1 MTNSATPPINAS
13 VLIVDDDANTRF
25 LLRHFLEREGYTIEE
40 AEDGIQAIEMY
51 EHLRPSIVLL
61 DAVMPGKDGFEVCA
75 WLQSAPPSER
85 TPVLMITG
93 LEDQESVDRAFEAG
107 AVDYVTK
114 PIHWAVLRQR
124 LRRVILTRQLEKL
137 RDDLTQMIVHDMKNP
152 ISTIRGYA
160 QVLLEDP
167 FEEDWRADAIARI
180 YHSSTKLLDM
190 TMMILDIGRLEENK
204 LVLQRSERTVLEVFA
219 EVKDSFNW
227 VAQDRQIRLEIAEC
241 DPNLSGSLDW
251 GLIQR
256 VLANLI
262 SNAFKHS
269 PAGSS
274 VTLSARCSD
283 DGYPRLYLSV
293 TDQGEGIAMQDRAR
307 IFEKFTQAT
316 HRVGGSRTDT
326 GLGLTF
332 SKLATE
338 AHGGVIELE
347 SELGVGS
354 RFTLIL
360 PMP

>member
-1 MTNSATPPINAS
+1 
-13 VLIVDDDANTRF
+13 VD
-25 LLRHFLEREGYTIEE
+25 
-40 AEDGIQAIEMY
+40 
-51 EHLRPSIVLL
+51 
-61 DAVMPGKDGFEVCA
+61 K
-75 WLQSAPPSER
+75 
-85 TPVLMITG
+85 
-93 LEDQESVDRAFEAG
+93 AFEAG
-107 AVDYVTK
+107 AVDYITK

-124 LRRVILTRQLEKL
+124 IRRLVQTRQLEKL

-204 LVLQRSERTVLEVFA
+204 LAIQRTERNVLEVMT
-219 EVKDSFNW
+219 EVKDSFDW
-227 VAQDRQIRLEIAEC
+227 VAHDRQISIEIENC
-241 DPNLSGSLDW
+241 DPSLSATLDW

-256 VLANLI
+256 VLANLV

-269 PAGSS
+269 PAGST
-274 VTLSARCSD
+274 VTLSCNCTNAD
-283 DGYPRLYLSV
+283 YPRLHMSV
-293 TDQGEGIAMQDRAR
+293 TDQGEGIAVQDRAR

-316 HRVGGSRTDT
+316 QRQGGTRNDT

-347 SELGVGS
+347 SEIGVGS
-354 RFTLIL
+354 RFTLSL
-360 PMP
+360 PLN